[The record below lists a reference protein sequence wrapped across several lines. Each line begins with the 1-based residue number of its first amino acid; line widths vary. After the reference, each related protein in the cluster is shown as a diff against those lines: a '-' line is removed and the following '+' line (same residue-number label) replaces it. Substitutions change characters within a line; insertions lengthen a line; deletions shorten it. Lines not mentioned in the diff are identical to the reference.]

1 MSNTS
6 YVKTLTS
13 EINRSF
19 SLDSFLL
26 NSNLPTR
33 FYLRGL
39 TVTTGSGAGADSL
52 NSLLFQDG
60 PGQSGANAT
69 GFCRVTSGS
78 LNLSASGTYSKLIM
92 PEDAYV
98 LIENGL
104 YYWRDLDISATNPLQ
119 VTVFYT

>member
-13 EINRSF
+13 EISRSF

-39 TVTTGSGAGADSL
+39 TVTTGAGAGADSL

-60 PGQSGANAT
+60 PGQGGANAT

-78 LNLSASGTYSKLIM
+78 QNVNSSGTYSKLIM

-104 YYWRDLDISATNPLQ
+104 YYWRDLDISVTNPLQ